1 MSDNLVLIALLF
13 LLTSNSTISSTQ
25 LFLLLAPAWIVVYL
39 ASRLRKRPDK
49 EKNA

>member
-1 MSDNLVLIALLF
+1 MDFSLF
-13 LLTSNSTISSTQ
+13 LPNMAKIWSNYWQ